1 MSSGLTVAETSCTT
15 ANVATSSAFVPID
28 LSKVPFRE
36 MPGAATLMRGGAS
49 GECAEAKTSSLAP

>member
-1 MSSGLTVAETSCTT
+1 MSSGLTVAETSRPQRTSR
-15 ANVATSSAFVPID
+15 SSAFVPID